1 MKKVVFLTGLIIFIG
16 AIIIF
21 ALNENSRGTLVVK
34 SIQSIDL
41 KESNEILISEG
52 TKDIAFDFIKSISK
66 KKQYFDTYDVYLTK
80 EGKSAQNKFLTSIQT
95 SKGALIYFKQFSA
108 EDNLLSEIKIGRAKQ
123 FYECINIC
131 LSNEFIK
138 TKMCSCGAYF
148 MDY

>member
-1 MKKVVFLTGLIIFIG
+1 MKKVVFLIVLIVFIV

-21 ALNENSRGTLVVK
+21 TLNENSKGTLVVN
-34 SIQSIDL
+34 SNQSIDF
-41 KESNEILISEG
+41 KESNEILISEE

-66 KKQYFDTYDVYLTK
+66 KKYFDTYDVYLTK
-80 EGKSAQNKFLTSIQT
+80 EGKSAQSKFLTSIQT
-95 SKGALIYFKQFSA
+95 SKGTLIYFKQFSS
-108 EDNLLSEIKIGRAKQ
+108 EDKIFSEIKSGRAKQ

-138 TKMCSCGAYF
+138 TKNCSCGAYF